1 MQQYFAVQAFKA
13 LFMILV
19 PALAWSHSG
28 GLDSTGGHSDRRSG
42 LYHCHRAACD
52 EGGPL
57 VAASAQSPASDYK
70 RADWPHWQDTDGDCM
85 NTRHEMLAAQATG
98 PLTLS
103 ADGCSVARGQW
114 LDPFS
119 GGLYTQA
126 SDLDV
131 DHIVPLAWSHRH
143 GGALWSKHQ
152 KTIFANDPENL
163 LVVDDGLNQAKG
175 AQGPNDW
182 LPPNTAYHCT
192 YLASWERLL
201 SKYRLSMSD
210 REASLFRRQ
219 QQDCPA

>member
-1 MQQYFAVQAFKA
+1 MQQYFAVQAFTA
-13 LFMILV
+13 LVSILM
-19 PALAWSHSG
+19 PAVVWSHSG
-28 GLDSTGGHSDRRSG
+28 GLDNVGGHGDRRTG
-42 LYHCHRAACD
+42 LYHCHRATCT
-52 EGGPL
+52 ENGPL
-57 VAASAQSPASDYK
+57 EAPSAPSAGLGYK

-119 GGLYTQA
+119 GALYTQA

-131 DHIVPLAWSHRH
+131 DHIVPLAWTHQH
-143 GGALWSKHQ
+143 GGALWSKQQ
-152 KTIFANDPENL
+152 KAIFANDPENL

-175 AQGPNDW
+175 ARGPGDW
-182 LPPNTAYHCT
+182 LPPNTGYRCA
-192 YLASWERLL
+192 YLASWTRVL
-201 SKYRLSMSD
+201 SKYRLSMST
-210 REASLFRRQ
+210 REAALFRRQ